1 MNDSEQMKVLADQL
15 FLYMKP
21 KIQQMMGSAVS
32 FFRAEVVSNP
42 GNNTLVVQRPMETS
56 TLTLP
61 CSSSVASASAGDQV
75 VVLVLGSLSNA
86 VVVSDGKMSTL

>member
-21 KIQQMMGSAVS
+21 KIQQMLNSSVF
-32 FFRAEVVSNP
+32 FFRAQVVSNP
-42 GNNTLVVQRPMETS
+42 GNNTLVVQRPMES
-56 TLTLP
+56 NTLTLP
-61 CSSSVASASAGDQV
+61 CSNSIASAAAGDQV
-75 VVLVLGSLSNA
+75 VVFVLGSLSNA